1 MRGPAHTDRRGP
13 RSVFAV
19 DVAAMTQTEDKN
31 DKLCVVDLVDDAVV
45 ASTHSPFARA
55 ADHRRPTVLCS
66 HDPMTC
72 LIRV

>member
-1 MRGPAHTDRRGP
+1 
-13 RSVFAV
+13 VFAV

-55 ADHRRPTVLCS
+55 ADQLCRCGRTRIGAQQLDRRLQTAPYLGVELA
-66 HDPMTC
+66 
-72 LIRV
+72 